1 MVYNT
6 PFKYIK
12 ITENWKVV
20 AVFLIISFLISKR
33 SKKLKGEFIKIN
45 HQKKSSSTIYPSK
58 IYNTSIGTQ
67 RCTGYS

>member
-33 SKKLKGEFIKIN
+33 SKKLKGEFIKII
-45 HQKKSSSTIYPSK
+45 HKKKII
-58 IYNTSIGTQ
+58 IYNLPI
-67 RCTGYS
+67 